1 MKYPNVCSGENFRP
15 EEVLYWLC
23 DRAGKRI
30 VRGNRILTN
39 NMRKGGLQQMLKLCM
54 EGLSPED
61 RENMIDNVRSM
72 TDLTD
77 DEYSPRYMC
86 SEETVMRECEQGVR
100 AFDIA
105 AEMVRRM
112 EEEAENGEVIE
123 TEEGRYDRY
132 MRSELD
138 DVSDPGYWHDIRA
151 EPEDEHSGDREHGES
166 DEMASDPETTET
178 FEEKKHRYG
187 LCERHEASDE
197 ELWQQLHDARM
208 QEIQGEEHLEG
219 PALDF
224 RFYMEQE
231 GENERNELH
240 Y

>member
-1 MKYPNVCSGENFRP
+1 
-15 EEVLYWLC
+15 
-23 DRAGKRI
+23 
-30 VRGNRILTN
+30 
-39 NMRKGGLQQMLKLCM
+39 M
-54 EGLSPED
+54 EGLSAED

-105 AEMVRRM
+105 ADMVRRM
-112 EEEAENGEVIE
+112 EEEAENGEVVE

-151 EPEDEHSGDREHGES
+151 EPESEHSGES
-166 DEMASDPETTET
+166 DEMASDPET
-178 FEEKKHRYG
+178 FEEKKHRYM
-187 LCERHEASDE
+187 LCEKHEASDG
-197 ELWQQLHDARM
+197 ELWQKLHDAQMAEVRS
-208 QEIQGEEHLEG
+208 EEHLEA
-219 PALDF
+219 PASCNGFSL
-224 RFYMEQE
+224 
-231 GENERNELH
+231 LH
-240 Y
+240 GARR